1 MANFTFAAGQ
11 VGYKHVMQHYQ
22 SDLPGYRTFGY
33 FFFGALIIA
42 LPSFLIFGNA
52 EKLPT
57 TPVQW
62 GILAWLGLAAS
73 GLGLFLWN
81 RGACVVD
88 AGTLA
93 IMNNALVPAGLIVNL
108 LIWNRDA
115 DLLRLAIGG
124 GVIAFSLL
132 VNARFHP
139 RARLAVTT

>member
-1 MANFTFAAGQ
+1 MPFGFVFVDTLSPAA
-11 VGYKHVMQHYQ
+11 
-22 SDLPGYRTFGY
+22 P
-33 FFFGALIIA
+33 
-42 LPSFLIFGNA
+42 FLRVFSTT

-93 IMNNALVPAGLIVNL
+93 IMNNALVPAGLVVNL

-115 DLLRLAIGG
+115 DLLRLAVGG
-124 GVIAFSLL
+124 GVIVFSLW
-132 VNARFHP
+132 VHARFHP
-139 RARLAVTT
+139 RARPSVST

>member
-1 MANFTFAAGQ
+1 MA
-11 VGYKHVMQHYQ
+11 HYTL
-22 SDLPGYRTFGY
+22 SVPGYRTFGY

-42 LPSFLIFGNA
+42 LPSFLIFGDA
-52 EKLPT
+52 GKLPS
-57 TPVQW
+57 TPTQW

-73 GLGLFLWN
+73 GLGLYLWN

-93 IMNNALVPAGLIVNL
+93 VMNNALVPAGLLVNL

-115 DLLRLAIGG
+115 DLLRLALGG
-124 GVIAFSLL
+124 AVIAFSLW

-139 RARLAVTT
+139 RARLAAVPK